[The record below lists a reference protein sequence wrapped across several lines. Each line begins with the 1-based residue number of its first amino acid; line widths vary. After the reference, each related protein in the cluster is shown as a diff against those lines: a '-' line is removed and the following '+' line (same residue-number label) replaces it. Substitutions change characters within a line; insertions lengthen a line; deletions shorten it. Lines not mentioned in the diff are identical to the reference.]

1 MAEVDVEEKLDKLK
15 DLQDILAER
24 YELEK
29 NIEEAPKK
37 LALQEEL
44 LADMKKKF
52 IEKNALY
59 EEVRQ
64 KVVKLKA
71 ELSEVDAAREKSEKG
86 MDSITTHREYEAL
99 DKEIRDA
106 QEKEQ
111 EIRRDLQ
118 KEEKTLDELNENL
131 KQDEQLIASQET
143 ELNAGKQSLEEEISS
158 IRNQL
163 DKLIKKQDDI
173 VPGID
178 PEIVYKFE
186 RIIKSKQGKGI
197 VAVRGNVC
205 DGCHMILPAQFANM
219 VHGGDSIVFCPYC
232 SRILYY
238 EEVEGDDDQYFDI
251 EDTGSLVDLGDDE
264 DAEDYDDDDREDS
277 GDVFEV

>member
-29 NIEEAPKK
+29 LIEEAPKK

-64 KVVKLKA
+64 KVVKLKT
-71 ELSEVDAAREKSEKG
+71 ELSEVDAARERSEKG

-158 IRNQL
+158 IKNQL

-251 EDTGSLVDLGDDE
+251 EDTGSLVDLTDDE
-264 DAEDYDDDDREDS
+264 DGEYDDDEDREDS